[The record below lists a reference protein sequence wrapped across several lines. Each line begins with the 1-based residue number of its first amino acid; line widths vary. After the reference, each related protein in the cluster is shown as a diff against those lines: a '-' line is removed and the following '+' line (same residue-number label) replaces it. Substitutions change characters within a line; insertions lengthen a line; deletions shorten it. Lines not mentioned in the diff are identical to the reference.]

1 MNLNLEQIQ
10 FIDTYLKNSEI
21 EFIDVRMEMV
31 DHVASEVEAKME
43 AENLDFYNAFK
54 NYMVV
59 HKKEHKKANK
69 KFIKTTDIKVL
80 KEICIFLIKPISFL
94 ILIGCFTILKLLVAY
109 FDIYQI
115 LRFSPLIILLAL
127 GIFYF
132 LTARIKKKE
141 RYSGLE
147 RIGFILIL
155 ITQMVQ
161 IFFYPSFQ
169 INHFEDH
176 LNLNILLIS
185 FLVVLSIGFVQ
196 LVLKYRK
203 EYVTLYKNNFA

>member
-1 MNLNLEQIQ
+1 MKLNQEQIH

-21 EFIDVRMEMV
+21 EFIDVRMEML

-43 AENLDFYNAFK
+43 VENLDFYNAFK

-59 HKKEHKKANK
+59 HKKEHQKANK

-80 KEICIFLIKPISFL
+80 KEIGAYLIKPRTLVLLISFFAL
-94 ILIGCFTILKLLVAY
+94 LKTLAGY
-109 FDIYQI
+109 FDITSI
-115 LRFSPLIILLAL
+115 LRVAPIVLLLSL
-127 GIFYF
+127 GVFYF
-132 LTARIKKKE
+132 FTARVKKKE

-161 IFFYPSFQ
+161 IFFNPSFQ
-169 INHFEDH
+169 RNPLESYQ
-176 LNLNILLIS
+176 NLNIILVS
-185 FLVVLSIGFVQ
+185 FFVILAICFVQ

-203 EYVTLYKNNFA
+203 QYAALYKNNFA